1 MWKTFDCEKV
11 VDFILYGMTLSDRI
25 KRALPKDS
33 INKPDLLAVFAQ
45 GHLLKEIVQELSKP
59 FHGKVD
65 CVISPEAVGWVVGA
79 AVATEL
85 GVPFIGARKLGN
97 LPYAREAFY
106 HCEKVVLAAYTDYS
120 GREKV
125 IEITR
130 DSMPKS
136 WVLTPEGR
144 KVPSAARVL
153 IVDDWTDTG
162 AGINA
167 CRVLIEKLNGT
178 VIGAVTIKD
187 LLN

>member
-1 MWKTFDCEKV
+1 V
-11 VDFILYGMTLSDRI
+11 TLADRI
-25 KRALPKDS
+25 KKALPRDS
-33 INKPDLLAVFAQ
+33 INKPDMLAVFAKPD
-45 GHLLKEIVQELSKP
+45 LLKEITQELCNP
-59 FHGKVD
+59 FRGKVD
-65 CVISPEAVGWVVGA
+65 CVISPEAVGWVLGA

-85 GVPFIGARKLGN
+85 GVPFVGARKLGN

-130 DSMPKS
+130 DSMKPKS
-136 WVLTPEGR
+136 
-144 KVPSAARVL
+144 RVL

-167 CRVLIEKLNGT
+167 CRVLVEKLNGT
-178 VIGAVTIKD
+178 VVDAVTVKN
-187 LLN
+187 LL